1 MSAPVPEGE
10 VHALLN
16 IDLRN
21 AFNEANRNAGFDAI
35 IGKSSRAYDD
45 GRVQIGDQLPHLV
58 SMHMFFLYFQAM
70 HQCPST
76 LRYTD
81 HKGTVHHIEGT
92 TGGKQGDTLDAAF
105 LFENPPYLGQSH
117 GAQPAGPCSGLR

>member
-1 MSAPVPEGE
+1 
-10 VHALLN
+10 LY
-16 IDLRN
+16 IDLRY
-21 AFNEANRNAGFDAI
+21 AFNEANRHAGFDTIA
-35 IGKSSRAYDD
+35 GQDSRTYDD

-58 SMHMFFLYFQAM
+58 AMNEFFLLVKAM

-92 TGGKQGDTLDAAF
+92 TGGQQGDPLEMMRFCLTIYPIWGR
-105 LFENPPYLGQSH
+105 ETREEGEWRETESE
-117 GAQPAGPCSGLR
+117 RR